1 VLGHGTRFE
10 QKMEQA
16 IAALL
21 SHRNVEDAARAVGV
35 SVNTL
40 RRWMQVPGFQAACR
54 EARRKILSQAI
65 GQLRNAAGAAAKT
78 VLKIMVDPT
87 VPAGIRL
94 RAAEVVLDQAVK
106 AGKMEEIA
114 DRLAKLERI
123 AGLGRTSPERSADL
137 TLLSATPLP
146 AEAAARPQIASTRLD
161 AAETDEDVDK

>member
-1 VLGHGTRFE
+1 MLGHGSKFE

-21 SHRNVEDAARAVGV
+21 SHRSVEDAARAVGI

-40 RRWMQVPGFQAACR
+40 QRWMRTPEFQAALR

-65 GQLRNAAGAAAKT
+65 GQLQNAANAAAKT

-94 RAAEVVLDQAVK
+94 RAAEVVLEQAVK
-106 AGKMEEIA
+106 AGEMEDTA
-114 DRLAKLERI
+114 DRLAQLEQI
-123 AGLGRTSPERSADL
+123 AGLGRTSPKHSADL
-137 TLLSATPLP
+137 TLLPPTPLP
-146 AEAAARPQIASTRLD
+146 SPTAARPQIAARVDSAQTQK
-161 AAETDEDVDK
+161 DVIE

>member
-1 VLGHGTRFE
+1 MLGRGPRFE
-10 QKMEQA
+10 QKMEPA

-21 SHRNVEDAARAVGV
+21 SHRGVEDAARAVGI

-40 RRWMQVPGFQAACR
+40 RRWMQVPEFQAACR

-65 GQLRNAAGAAAKT
+65 GQLQNAAGAAAKT

-106 AGKMEEIA
+106 AGEMEETE
-114 DRLAKLERI
+114 DRLAKLERM
-123 AGLGRTSPERSADL
+123 AGLDGFSPGPADL
-137 TLLSATPLP
+137 TLLSASLLP
-146 AEAAARPQIASTRLD
+146 GSGTERPQIAAPRVD
-161 AAETDEDVDK
+161 AEKETE